1 MVDRWWI
8 CPEELSLLLPSWDYR
23 SVALDTEPAELVSE
37 QGNDND
43 RLQLPNSTVRSS
55 GRFPAV
61 IGTFGSLLGS
71 RRQFDVC
78 WLCVSHIIEGR
89 VTAMKNVH
97 TQLARA

>member
-1 MVDRWWI
+1 M
-8 CPEELSLLLPSWDYR
+8 
-23 SVALDTEPAELVSE
+23 ALDTEPAELVSE